1 MTKANDWEITQVC
14 SSLWRGWSLDAASGV
29 VVEVMDSCGY
39 AFTERARGLCVGVAV
54 QTVQDAREHLPNLPR
69 EILITVLADDEVIP
83 ETGDLGAAVAP
94 GYVRWTVAPSYPE
107 GVEGVILRR
116 FRPALFHELHHLAR
130 GWVMYGYSPA
140 LGDGLLDSVIS
151 EGLATV
157 FEREMT
163 GIRPPW
169 GRYPAEVEEW
179 VEEMLNL
186 PQAASYE
193 HWMYKHPDGRRWVG
207 YKVGAYIVEKAE
219 ANSGLSAAEMVTFP
233 TEQVLKMAGIQR
245 FV

>member
-1 MTKANDWEITQVC
+1 MTKANDWEITEVC
-14 SSLWRGWSLDAASGV
+14 SSLWRGWPLDAASGV

-39 AFTERARGLCVGVAV
+39 AFPERARALCVDIAV
-54 QTVQDAREHLPNLPR
+54 QAVRDARKCLPNLPR
-69 EILITVLADDEVIP
+69 EILVTVFADDGVIP

-94 GYVRWTVAPSYPE
+94 GYVRWAVAPSYPE

-116 FRPALFHELHHLAR
+116 FSPALFHELHHLAR
-130 GWVMYGYSPA
+130 GWVMYGYGPS
-140 LGDGLLDSVIS
+140 LGDALLDSVIS

-157 FEREMT
+157 FEWEMT
-163 GIRPPW
+163 GLRPPW

-179 VEEMLNL
+179 VEEMLSL
-186 PQAASYE
+186 PQSASYG

-207 YKVGAYIVEKAE
+207 YKVGAYIVEKAK
-219 ANSGLSAAEMVTFP
+219 ANSGLGAAEMATFP
-233 TEQVLKMAGIQR
+233 TEQVLKMAGVRR